1 MKKKMTE
8 CICLGD
14 GFSTCGFPCPVH
26 SKKTKPK
33 DAIPSKEE
41 IKTPETKISEVKEES
56 KPKTQEKEI
65 TPEKNMYSIATG
77 NNIKKDN
84 INEIILK
91 FDKTAIVN
99 GINVKLYSLGIK

>member
-1 MKKKMTE
+1 MTDDVVK
-8 CICLGD
+8 IFL
-14 GFSTCGFPCPVH
+14 
-26 SKKTKPK
+26 KPK
-33 DAIPSKEE
+33 NG
-41 IKTPETKISEVKEES
+41 KILFFKAESDKSVKVDIYINKKFIDS
-56 KPKTQEKEI
+56 KEI